1 VAFWFTALLTTKEA
15 IFCVSVSAKLIK
27 VGLMDLSTI
36 HKPIRVEKIKKAKE
50 SSRTYLNGKGPRRD
64 FLVRILG
71 IKNPLL
77 TSYMYACKKKINS
90 KIFQLRSLQH
100 F

>member
-27 VGLMDLSTI
+27 VGLMALSTI
-36 HKPIRVEKIKKAKE
+36 HKPIRVEKIKKEKE

-64 FLVRILG
+64 FLVRIFG
-71 IKNPLL
+71 IKIP
-77 TSYMYACKKKINS
+77 
-90 KIFQLRSLQH
+90 SLQAICMLVRKRLTQK
-100 F
+100 